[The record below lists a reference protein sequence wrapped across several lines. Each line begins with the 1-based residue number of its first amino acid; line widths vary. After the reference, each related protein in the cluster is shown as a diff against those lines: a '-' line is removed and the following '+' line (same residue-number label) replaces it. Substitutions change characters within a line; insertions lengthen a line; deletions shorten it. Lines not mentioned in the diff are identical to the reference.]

1 MYLLIYVP
9 NRNNFFKYPRP
20 KKNYSLSIV
29 VPCYNGGKDIGNT
42 IEALLSSDYK
52 YLKKIIVVDDCSTDD
67 SWKIMK
73 RYARKYSRV
82 KAVQTPK
89 NTGNAAGAK
98 NYGSKFVKT
107 ELIGFTD
114 DDSFPRKESIRKMVG
129 FFNDEKIAAVT
140 SMIFVKKRERLIEKL
155 QAIEYKIIAFT
166 RKLLSFVGGV
176 YVTPGPLAIYKK
188 KAFDHIGG
196 FDVKNLTEDIE
207 ITWHLVSKNYEV
219 QMCVPARVYTVAPNR
234 VKDWFK
240 QRIRWNLG
248 GIQSINKHKGAFLRK
263 GMLGSFILP
272 LFIFSW
278 LIGIFGLFVLLYRIV
293 RTIVIRYL
301 STVYSIQAQTAI
313 LRLNEINLTP
323 NILVFFGIM
332 IFVFSI
338 FFVVI
343 ALRYSKEQ
351 DFKKHGFFSIVI
363 YMFFY
368 LLSYP
373 VILVISLTKFLRGKT
388 TW

>member
-98 NYGSKFVKT
+98 NYGSK
-107 ELIGFTD
+107 
-114 DDSFPRKESIRKMVG
+114 
-129 FFNDEKIAAVT
+129 
-140 SMIFVKKRERLIEKL
+140 FVKKRERLIEKL